1 MPAVTGNTPVSQ
13 GEAMDQVDQIEAPV
27 AYNPFEPGHS
37 DDPYPQYR
45 KLREADPVHASP
57 LGVWLLFAYDD
68 IHRLL
73 RDPALSVE
81 ERHAHP
87 TPLSELADSVRGD
100 DEDERG
106 GLAMLNRDPPDHT
119 RLRRLVSKAFTPRTI
134 QQLRPRIQALVD
146 TALGE
151 AERQG
156 GIELIGQY
164 AFTLPFAVITE
175 LLGMPDTDTDQLREW
190 SGTLVRGLEPV
201 VDPDTLRAVDAAGD
215 NMHGLIVEAIAGKRR
230 SPADDLL
237 SALIAAEENGDVLSD
252 DELAE
257 QVMLLY
263 VAGHETTVN
272 LIGNGVLALLRHPDQ
287 LAALRDDPALI
298 TSAVDELLRYDS
310 PVQMSRRVT
319 LVETTV
325 GGRTIEPGAFV
336 VLGLA
341 SANRDP
347 AHFGVDA
354 DRLDLARARA
364 GEHLSFGGGHH
375 YCLGASLARLEG
387 QIAIGSLVQRFGRI
401 EATAEP
407 VWNGRINLRGLE
419 RLPLTLAR

>member
-1 MPAVTGNTPVSQ
+1 
-13 GEAMDQVDQIEAPV
+13 MDQIDAPV
-27 AYNPFEPGHS
+27 AYNPFEPGH
-37 DDPYPQYR
+37 DEDPYRQYR
-45 KLREADPVHASP
+45 ALREADPVHASP

-68 IHRLL
+68 VHRLL
-73 RDPALSVE
+73 RDPGLSVE
-81 ERHAHP
+81 DRNAHP
-87 TPLSELADSVRGD
+87 TPLTELAASVRG
-100 DEDERG
+100 ESEAERG
-106 GLAMLNRDPPDHT
+106 SLAMLNRDPPDHT

-134 QQLRPRIQALVD
+134 QQLRPRVQALVD
-146 TALGE
+146 ATLDRAE
-151 AERQG
+151 ADG
-156 GIELIGQY
+156 GLELIGDY

-175 LLGMPDTDTDQLREW
+175 LMGMPDTDTEQLRTW

-201 VDPDTLRAVDAAGD
+201 VDADTLRAIDAAGD

-230 SPADDLL
+230 TPADDLL

-287 LAALRDDPALI
+287 LAALRADPGLAAN
-298 TSAVDELLRYDS
+298 AVDELLRYDS
-310 PVQMSRRVT
+310 PVQMTRRVT
-319 LVETTV
+319 LAETTV
-325 GGRTIEPGAFV
+325 RDRVIEPGAFV

-347 AHFGVDA
+347 AHFGPDA
-354 DRLDLARARA
+354 ERLDLARSAA

-387 QIAIGSLVQRFGRI
+387 QIAIGSLVGRFGRI
-401 EATAEP
+401 EATADP
-407 VWNGRINLRGLE
+407 VWNGRLNLRGLE
-419 RLPLTLAR
+419 RLPLVLGR